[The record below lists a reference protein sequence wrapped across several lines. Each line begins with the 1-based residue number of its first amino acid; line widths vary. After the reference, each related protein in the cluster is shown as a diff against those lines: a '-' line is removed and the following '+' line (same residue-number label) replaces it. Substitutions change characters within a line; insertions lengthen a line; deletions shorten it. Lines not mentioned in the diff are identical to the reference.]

1 MDKNTLRAAFPHT
14 IPVLTGYLFLGVAYG
29 ILMASSGYP
38 AWLAVLMSVA
48 VYAGSM
54 QFAAVP
60 LLAVPDPLGALLLA
74 LLVNARHVFYG
85 ISMMNQY
92 RDAGRCRP
100 YLIFALTDETF
111 SVNVSAK
118 VPAGMEPARFY
129 TAVSA
134 LDQFYWVTA
143 TALGCA
149 LGAAASFDTKGIS
162 FVMTALFTAIFTG
175 QWLDAKEHRPALV
188 GVGASAACLVLFG
201 PSGFILPAMAGIV
214 GILLLLRPALE
225 KQKER
230 QVTAP

>member
-1 MDKNTLRAAFPHT
+1 MCIRDR
-14 IPVLTGYLFLGVAYG
+14 AYG

-100 YLIFALTDETF
+100 YLIL
-111 SVNVSAK
+111 SLIHICWRPSAK
-118 VPAGMEPARFY
+118 C
-129 TAVSA
+129 S
-134 LDQFYWVTA
+134 
-143 TALGCA
+143 
-149 LGAAASFDTKGIS
+149 AAAWKSCTIS
-162 FVMTALFTAIFTG
+162 NCNQG
-175 QWLDAKEHRPALV
+175 PGRP
-188 GVGASAACLVLFG
+188 
-201 PSGFILPAMAGIV
+201 
-214 GILLLLRPALE
+214 
-225 KQKER
+225 K
-230 QVTAP
+230 APFP

>member
-92 RDAGRCRP
+92 LSLIHIWIRSGTPGRPR
-100 YLIFALTDETF
+100 
-111 SVNVSAK
+111 
-118 VPAGMEPARFY
+118 
-129 TAVSA
+129 
-134 LDQFYWVTA
+134 
-143 TALGCA
+143 
-149 LGAAASFDTKGIS
+149 
-162 FVMTALFTAIFTG
+162 
-175 QWLDAKEHRPALV
+175 
-188 GVGASAACLVLFG
+188 
-201 PSGFILPAMAGIV
+201 
-214 GILLLLRPALE
+214 
-225 KQKER
+225 
-230 QVTAP
+230 